1 MYRLFLNLILIF
13 AFSSAL
19 ISQESKPANTNS
31 TASPAPASTS
41 AAASTQ
47 ASPAKAAGANQAAN
61 PAPSKTAMKD
71 EEAEAQ
77 APKPAAKPAPV
88 LPATT
93 PVITLNFCKGAAASK
108 SKTAATRAPEAANCK
123 AVITK
128 AEFDKV
134 LDAAIPKNRRPPGGD
149 VPQQVRQAVAKE
161 YLNIYIMAREA
172 EKRGFP
178 AKDPT
183 TQEMLKL
190 SRMQVLSVAL
200 NQELQEKAKPTDAQ
214 VEQYYKDNPSAFVE
228 VSLRRLYIPKPPQA
242 PPAPTITN
250 AGANAANATSGSA
263 GNPTGSNANAP
274 TASSNNSATN
284 NAPANPPKPDPE
296 AQKAALEAQKASAE
310 KFRERAIAGEDLDK
324 LEKEAFEAI
333 SSKQTP
339 PQTQMGNRRRG
350 IMPPDQDAEIFSLD
364 KGQVSKLFDNP
375 GGWYVFKVETKRTV
389 PFTEAKEEI
398 QRKLQPENFKDVHEA
413 IISNVKSDLNDKY
426 FGPPAPAGAAVG
438 KTQPT
443 PTPSRPSAVR
453 PQAASGSPKPAS
465 TADAKSQPAPKAA
478 DSNH

>member
-1 MYRLFLNLILIF
+1 MHRLFLNLIFIF

-19 ISQESKPANTNS
+19 ISQESKPANKNS
-31 TASPAPASTS
+31 TSSSAGSASATAG
-41 AAASTQ
+41 AQ
-47 ASPAKAAGANQAAN
+47 ASPAKAAEPSQPAGAARSTPPAAGKV
-61 PAPSKTAMKD
+61 PMKETEED
-71 EEAEAQ
+71 EVGT
-77 APKPAAKPAPV
+77 PKAAAKPAPV

-108 SKTAATRAPEAANCK
+108 TKTAATKAPEAANCK
-123 AVITK
+123 IAITK

-134 LDAAIPKNRRPPGGD
+134 LDAAVPRNRRPPGGD
-149 VPQQVRQAVAKE
+149 VPQQVKQAIAKE

-214 VEQYYKDNPSAFVE
+214 IEQYYKDNPSAFVE
-228 VSLRRLYIPKPPQA
+228 VALRRLYIPKPPQT

-250 AGANAANATSGSA
+250 AGANPPNATGANAANATGANTNGPGASA
-263 GNPTGSNANAP
+263 
-274 TASSNNSATN
+274 N
-284 NAPANPPKPDPE
+284 NAPANAPKPDAE
-296 AQKAALEAQKASAE
+296 AQKAALEAQRTAAE
-310 KFRERAIAGEDLDK
+310 KLRARATAGEDMDK

-350 IMPPDQDAEIFSLD
+350 VLPPDQDTEIFSLEP
-364 KGQVSKLFDNP
+364 GQASKLFENP
-375 GGWYVFKVETKRTV
+375 GGWYVFKVESKRTI
-389 PFTEAKEEI
+389 PFNEAKEEI
-398 QRKLQPENFKDVHEA
+398 QRKLQPENFKDVHDG
-413 IISNVKSDLNDKY
+413 IIAGVKSDLNEKY
-426 FGPPAPAGAAVG
+426 FGPAAPAAGAVG

-443 PTPSRPSAVR
+443 PPPARPSSTR
-453 PQAASGSPKPAS
+453 PQATSSV
-465 TADAKSQPAPKAA
+465 PKAA
-478 DSNH
+478 DSTH

>member
-1 MYRLFLNLILIF
+1 MHRLFLNLILIF

-19 ISQESKPANTNS
+19 ISQESKPANPNS
-31 TASPAPASTS
+31 TASPAPGSPSATAS
-41 AAASTQ
+41 AQ
-47 ASPAKAAGANQAAN
+47 ASPAKAAGANQAAS
-61 PAPSKTAMKD
+61 PAPSKTEMKE
-71 EEAEAQ
+71 EEAEGQ
-77 APKPAAKPAPV
+77 APKPAAQPAPV

-93 PVITLNFCKGAAASK
+93 PVITLNFCKGATASK
-108 SKTAATRAPEAANCK
+108 SKTTAATKAPEAANCK
-123 AVITK
+123 TVITK

-228 VSLRRLYIPKPPQA
+228 VSLRRLYLPKPPQA

-250 AGANAANATSGSA
+250 AGANAANATTGSA
-263 GNPTGSNANAP
+263 GNPGNANNA
-274 TASSNNSATN
+274 ATN

-296 AQKAALEAQKASAE
+296 AQKAALEAQKATAE
-310 KFRERAIAGEDLDK
+310 KFRDRAIAGEDLDK

-350 IMPPDQDAEIFSLD
+350 IMPPDQDTEIFSLEP
-364 KGQVSKLFDNP
+364 GHVSKLFDNP
-375 GGWYVFKVETKRTV
+375 GGWYVFKVESKRTI

-426 FGPPAPAGAAVG
+426 FGPPAPAGAAAG
-438 KTQPT
+438 RTQPM
-443 PTPSRPSAVR
+443 PAPSRPSSTR
-453 PQAASGSPKPAS
+453 PQAASGPPKPAG

>member
-47 ASPAKAAGANQAAN
+47 ASPAKAAGANQAAS
-61 PAPSKTAMKD
+61 PAPNKTEMKE

-77 APKPAAKPAPV
+77 APKPPAKPAPV

-108 SKTAATRAPEAANCK
+108 SKTTAATKAPEAANCK
-123 AVITK
+123 TVITK

-228 VSLRRLYIPKPPQA
+228 VSLRRLYIPKPPQT

-250 AGANAANATSGSA
+250 AGANAANA
-263 GNPTGSNANAP
+263 
-274 TASSNNSATN
+274 NNTATN
-284 NAPANPPKPDPE
+284 NTPANPPKPDPE
-296 AQKAALEAQKASAE
+296 AQKAALEAQKATAE

-350 IMPPDQDAEIFSLD
+350 IMPPDQDTEIFSLEP
-364 KGQVSKLFDNP
+364 GHVSKLFDNP
-375 GGWYVFKVETKRTV
+375 GGWYVFKVESKRTI
-389 PFTEAKEEI
+389 PFNEAKEEI

-413 IISNVKSDLNDKY
+413 IISSVKSDLNDKY

-453 PQAASGSPKPAS
+453 PQAAPGAPKPAS
-465 TADAKSQPAPKAA
+465 TADAKSQPTPKAA
-478 DSNH
+478 DK